1 LFFDL
6 FVPNSAFCQD
16 GASLNRVP
24 NPHRFIGK
32 IDPSCSGE
40 FRLIALVAMFGS
52 RSGGARGQARIA
64 YIVAGVCLGAA
75 ILVPSLYGG
84 RAERVYRDSIAQ
96 LAGAGHAVSLESYRR
111 GWFSSQATVSIAV
124 GGRGAITLV
133 QHVHHGPLG
142 FYNGWHVAFPV
153 AAVVDTD
160 PPPKLQDLMD
170 KIFGEAPIVISSV
183 VWMGGAL
190 DTYISRAATE
200 RADSAHNFTARFG
213 GFNSEVH
220 LSQNAYTIRGDAPA
234 ITVLGAFGEAGMAGL
249 TIRGESH
256 RYSSGVWVGDKVL
269 NISRVNY
276 SVVGSGAHGSPSGL
290 VQDIAFEGLSEIKD
304 GRLDIRET
312 LSVGNIA
319 AGTLKLGPISL
330 VAGIGHIPPEPIA
343 QLTDAVGAISHSA
356 ADPQAQ
362 SRMLQEKIVHA
373 FVAIVKESPVMSID
387 LHAANPNG
395 EAVGKGTFGISPD
408 LANDPLIKSGNL
420 DRKGMVT
427 QAWEKYGH
435 ASIEFVAPTGFLASL
450 TKPDQLKQ
458 LEQSGMLV
466 RDGANY
472 VCRANFKNGEWLIN
486 GRKMKLPAPP
496 ARPNLTSHRS

>member
-1 LFFDL
+1 
-6 FVPNSAFCQD
+6 
-16 GASLNRVP
+16 
-24 NPHRFIGK
+24 
-32 IDPSCSGE
+32 
-40 FRLIALVAMFGS
+40 MFAS

-64 YIVAGVCLGAA
+64 YIVAAVCLGAA
-75 ILVPSLYGG
+75 IVVPALYGG

-96 LAGAGHAVSLESYRR
+96 LAGAGHAVSLDSYRR
-111 GWFSSQATVSIAV
+111 GWFSSQATVSVAV

-160 PPPKLQDLMD
+160 PPPKLQDVMD
-170 KIFGEAPIVISSV
+170 RIFGESPIVISSV
-183 VWMGGAL
+183 VWMDGTL

-200 RADSAHNFTARFG
+200 RADSAHNFTAKFG

-220 LSQNAYTIRGDAPA
+220 VSQNAYTIRGDAPA
-234 ITVLGAFGEAGMAGL
+234 ITAAGAFGEAGMAGL
-249 TIRGESH
+249 TIRGESR
-256 RYSSGVWVGDKVL
+256 RYRNGVWLGNKVL

-276 SVVGSGAHGSPSGL
+276 SVVGSGAHGSPNGL
-290 VQDIAFEGLSEIKD
+290 VQDIAFAGVTEIKD

-319 AGTLKLGPISL
+319 AGSLKLGPISL
-330 VAGIGHIPPEPIA
+330 MAGIDNIPPEPIA

-362 SRMLQEKIVHA
+362 SQMLQKKIVET
-373 FVAIVKESPVMSID
+373 FVAIVKESPALSID
-387 LHAANPNG
+387 LHAASPNG

-408 LANDPLIKSGNL
+408 LANDPLITSGNL

-427 QAWEKYGH
+427 QAWDKYGH
-435 ASIEFVAPTGFLASL
+435 ASIEVVAPTGFLASL
-450 TKPDQLKQ
+450 AKPEQIKQ

-466 RDGANY
+466 RDGGNY
-472 VCRANFKNGEWLIN
+472 VCRANFKDGEWVIN